1 MRVLVVPKWYP
12 WPDRPVLG
20 VFCREHAHALAREHD
35 VVVLAS
41 DAVRGA
47 GFAAYEL
54 GDAVEDGLRTIRVSY
69 RRTAFRPAAMATQLA
84 GLLSALGRLRGEGW
98 RPEIVHAH
106 VYSAGL
112 PALALGRLSGAPV
125 VISEH
130 YTGFQRGLITG
141 YDRFTARLAFRYADL
156 VAPVSHD
163 LARHVRTLSPRARV
177 RVVDNVVDTDAFHPG
192 PEHDGD
198 QPGERLLTVGTL
210 TEKKGH
216 AYLLE
221 AMARLRGERELT
233 LDVVGDGEL
242 RGALAERAWRLG
254 LGGAVRFH
262 GERPKE
268 EVAELM
274 RAADLFVLPS
284 LFENLPC
291 VLIEAMASGLPAV
304 ATSVGDVP
312 ELVADPRALAAPR
325 DAEGLAAAISGALD
339 RLGEVD
345 RDALAGRARARFGYE
360 PIARTWTEIYQGL
373 RFRR

>member
-12 WPDRPVLG
+12 WPDRPVFG
-20 VFCREHAHALAREHD
+20 AFCREHAHALAREHD

-54 GDAVEDGLRTIRVSY
+54 GDALEDGLRTMRVSY
-69 RRTAFRPAAMATQLA
+69 RRPEFRPAAMATQLA

-177 RVVDNVVDTDAFHPG
+177 RVVDNVVDTDAFHPAR
-192 PEHDGD
+192 ERHGD

-221 AMARLRGERELT
+221 AMARLHDERELT
-233 LDVVGDGEL
+233 LEIVGDGEL
-242 RGALAERAWRLG
+242 RGALAQRARRLG
-254 LGGAVRFH
+254 LGDAVRFH

-312 ELVADPRALAAPR
+312 ELVGDPRALAAPR
-325 DAEGLAAAISGALD
+325 DAEGLAVAISAALD

-345 RDALAGRARARFGYE
+345 RDALADRARARFGYE

-373 RFRR
+373 RFRP